1 LTKFTDPPTSETGSG
16 PHTLTDTHARNSPTL
31 VTRNLPRTG
40 QALTTL
46 GMGCAPL
53 GSWYKRVSDG
63 DARAA
68 VDAAWNAGVRLFD
81 TAPFYGYTLSEHRLG
96 EAMRDRPRGEWVL
109 STKVGRMMR
118 PLKALRA
125 PGAPLVNDWID
136 PLPFEP
142 VFEYGAAA
150 VRRSIEDSLQRLGV
164 QHIDIALI
172 HDIGVFTHAELQAT
186 YWQQLTT
193 GGGFREMELMRREG
207 LIGAVGLGVNEW
219 QVIHDAMQHTDLDC
233 CLLAGRYT
241 LLEQGSLSPFLE
253 ACVKRQ
259 VGVIIGGPFNSGVL
273 VSGPVKGAMF
283 NYAVADDSVLARASR
298 LQQTCAEFGVP
309 LAAAALQ
316 FPLAHPAVVS
326 CIPGARDA
334 AELQQIVGWLRHDTP
349 ADLWAALRV
358 RGLIDPAAPLPGEA
372 R

>member
-1 LTKFTDPPTSETGSG
+1 MTATQPTRSPP
-16 PHTLTDTHARNSPTL
+16 LA
-31 VTRNLPRTG
+31 TRLLPRTG
-40 QALTTL
+40 QALTVL

-53 GSWYKRVSDG
+53 GSWYKRVSDA
-63 DARAA
+63 DARAT

-96 EAMRDRPRGEWVL
+96 EAMRDRPRSEWVL
-109 STKVGRMMR
+109 STKVGRMMQ
-118 PLKALRA
+118 PLKAPRA
-125 PGAPLVNDWID
+125 PGTPLVNDWID

-142 VFEYGAAA
+142 VFDYSAAA

-172 HDIGVFTHAELQAT
+172 HDIGVFTHAELHAQ

-193 GGGFREMELMRREG
+193 GGGFREMEAMRREG
-207 LIGAVGLGVNEW
+207 LIGAIGLGVNEW
-219 QVIHDAMQHTDLDC
+219 QVILDAMQHTDLDC

-241 LLEQGSLSPFLE
+241 LLEQGSLTPFLE
-253 ACVKRQ
+253 ECVKRQ
-259 VGVIIGGPFNSGVL
+259 VGVIVGGPFNSGVL
-273 VSGPVKGAMF
+273 VSGPVKGALF
-283 NYAVADDSVLARASR
+283 NYAPADDSVLARASR
-298 LQQTCAEFGVP
+298 LQQACTEFNVP

-334 AELQQIVGWLRHDTP
+334 TELQQIAAWLNHDIP
-349 ADLWAALRV
+349 AGLWNALRE
-358 RGLIDPAAPLPGEA
+358 RGLIHSAAPLPTET

>member
-1 LTKFTDPPTSETGSG
+1 MGLG
-16 PHTLTDTHARNSPTL
+16 PRTVTIPSPSAAL
-31 VTRNLPRTG
+31 ATRRLPRTG

-53 GSWYKRVSDG
+53 GSWYKRVSDA

-96 EAMRDRPRGEWVL
+96 EAMRDRPRSEWAL

-125 PGAPLVNDWID
+125 PGTPLVNDWID

-142 VFEYGAAA
+142 VFDYSAAA

-172 HDIGVFTHAELQAT
+172 HDIGVFTHAELHAS

-193 GGGFREMELMRREG
+193 GGGFREMETMRREG
-207 LIGAVGLGVNEW
+207 LIGAIGLGVN
-219 QVIHDAMQHTDLDC
+219 
-233 CLLAGRYT
+233 
-241 LLEQGSLSPFLE
+241 EQGSLSPFLDE
-253 ACVKRQ
+253 CVKRE
-259 VGVIIGGPFNSGVL
+259 VGVIVGGPFNSGVL
-273 VSGPVKGAMF
+273 VTGPVKGALF
-283 NYAVADDSVLARASR
+283 NYAAADDSVLARASR
-298 LQQTCAEFGVP
+298 LQQACTEFGVP

-334 AELQQIVGWLRHDTP
+334 AELQQIVAWLQQDIP
-349 ADLWAALRV
+349 AGLWAALRE
-358 RGLIDPAAPLPGEA
+358 RGLIDPAAPVPTAA